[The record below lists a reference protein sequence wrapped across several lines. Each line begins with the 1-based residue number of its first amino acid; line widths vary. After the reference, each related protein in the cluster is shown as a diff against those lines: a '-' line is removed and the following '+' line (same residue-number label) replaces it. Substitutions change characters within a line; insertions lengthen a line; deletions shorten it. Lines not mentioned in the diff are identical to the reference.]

1 MFEGIHILLIRQ
13 NDQGQ
18 RTIVHLNEGHSKI
31 TNILGKEAKNV
42 YFPYP

>member
-1 MFEGIHILLIRQ
+1 MFEGIHVLLIRQ

-31 TNILGKEAKNV
+31 INILGKEVKNV
-42 YFPYP
+42 YIPDP